1 MKHRTQ
7 ILLEEWQYQGLREMA
22 RQVGSNLSEL
32 VRQWVTEKMQQR
44 SRGSRKGL
52 LALAGKVKDKSDV
65 ARRPDRYLAGI

>member
-22 RQVGSNLSEL
+22 RQVGTNLSAL

-44 SRGSRKGL
+44 SRGNRKGL
-52 LALAGKVKDKSDV
+52 LALAGKIKDKPDV
-65 ARRPDRYLAGI
+65 ARKHDRYLAGI